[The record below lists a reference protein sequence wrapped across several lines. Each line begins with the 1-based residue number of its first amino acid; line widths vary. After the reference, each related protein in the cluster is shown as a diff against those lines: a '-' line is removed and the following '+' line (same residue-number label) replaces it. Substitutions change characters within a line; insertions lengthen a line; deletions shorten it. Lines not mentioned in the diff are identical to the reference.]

1 MHARLQCVLWAAGGR
16 YQQTHLI
23 HMFLCTG
30 RLPRD
35 YGLESG
41 LCNIAMI
48 NNHTREVSGLKAPPL
63 TKRPPQF
70 TAGRFSL
77 PFFAFFAIFHELR
90 HEIVGPVKITFSGE
104 TILWIA
110 GPTED
115 YFFGTRNFY
124 SRYNRNLAGTE
135 KRTSRYAAFCSY
147 AKRHRQNAR
156 IAQLVEHSTDTRK
169 VLGSNP
175 SARTKYGTNFSKSLK
190 RSCKSSMYSL
200 SHSKGPRFEP

>member
-1 MHARLQCVLWAAGGR
+1 MVPSVQGDARNNQGLQPEGVHTQPEGMHARLQCVLWAAGGR

-90 HEIVGPVKITFSGE
+90 HEIVGPVKITF
-104 TILWIA
+104 
-110 GPTED
+110 
-115 YFFGTRNFY
+115 
-124 SRYNRNLAGTE
+124 
-135 KRTSRYAAFCSY
+135 
-147 AKRHRQNAR
+147 
-156 IAQLVEHSTDTRK
+156 
-169 VLGSNP
+169 
-175 SARTKYGTNFSKSLK
+175 
-190 RSCKSSMYSL
+190 
-200 SHSKGPRFEP
+200 